1 MKPELSFMKTIFHTS
16 ALAVLLG
23 VAASPCFA
31 MMSIADVSA
40 ARAKELG
47 MEIRSN
53 AAGPNAVRVELE
65 FETKGELKSY
75 NRVELEIREG
85 GKFLVTSSL
94 REDRSKQGRV
104 TVSFAADRTQLEKLV
119 LRVVVQPTFGDM
131 TGYELRLKDFVEPDK
146 VR

>member
-1 MKPELSFMKTIFHTS
+1 MKTIFHAS

-23 VAASPCFA
+23 VAASPSFA
-31 MMSIADVSA
+31 MMLIADVSA

-65 FETKGELKSY
+65 FETKGELKSF
-75 NRVELEIREG
+75 NRVDLEIREG
-85 GKFLVTSSL
+85 GRFLLTSSL
-94 REDRSKQGRV
+94 REDRSKPGCV
-104 TVSFAADRTQLEKLV
+104 TVSFAADRAQLDKLV
-119 LRVVVQPTFGDM
+119 LRVVVQPNFGDM
-131 TGYELRLKDFVEPDK
+131 TGYELRLKDFVELDK